1 MHHLYF
7 FNSVN
12 LYSIVHSCT
21 PSKSSGVDLIP
32 DPPSHISRIVPWL
45 LDGSRRYEFIC
56 MTEILSYAVFCR
68 LIMGDWMAV
77 KRGVTD
83 RIMEFINDLA
93 EFECKIVQAAFHTWE
108 I

>member
-1 MHHLYF
+1 
-7 FNSVN
+7 
-12 LYSIVHSCT
+12 
-21 PSKSSGVDLIP
+21 
-32 DPPSHISRIVPWL
+32 
-45 LDGSRRYEFIC
+45 